1 MKQHKLLLAS
11 FLSLVVC
18 FTSCKSKYY
27 TLAQQPQYTID
38 KPAVAD
44 YSDLYYWAA
53 HPAKWDPSDSVPQ
66 PLRAAYTKDTSVDVF
81 FIHPTTYIDKK
92 QAMGSNGAVNNA
104 YLNAK
109 TDYSTILYQASI
121 FNVAN
126 VYAPRY
132 TQAEIGNYYTTDTA
146 AAIKAFAAAYADVT
160 RAFEYY
166 LQHYNHGKPFII
178 ASHSQG
184 TTHAIRLLQEYID
197 GKPLQAKMIA
207 AYMVGIPVP
216 IAAYRQLKACEQPQ
230 ETGCICSWRTMKEG
244 YETTFARKEHQKMIV
259 TNPLSFQAT
268 TPNAER
274 TKNIGGVLRNFNTV
288 TPAVADAYIHNNVL
302 WTGRPKVFG
311 IALYGKN
318 YHIADYN
325 FYYLNVRAN
334 IVERMNAFKKAQL
347 QQNVN

>member
-1 MKQHKLLLAS
+1 MKQYHIPLMYALCLLATCYS
-11 FLSLVVC
+11 
-18 FTSCKSKYY
+18 SCKSKYY
-27 TLAQQPQYTID
+27 SIAQQQQYTIA

-66 PLRAAYTKDTSVDVF
+66 PLRAGYTRDTSVDVF

-92 QAMGSNGAVNNA
+92 QAMGSNGAVNDA

-132 TQAEIGNYYTTDTA
+132 AQAEIGNYYTTDTA
-146 AAIKAFAAAYADVT
+146 TAIKAFAAAYADVA

-166 LQHYNHGKPFII
+166 LQHLNHGKPFII

-184 TTHAIRLLQEYID
+184 TTHAIRLLQQYID

-207 AYMVGIPVP
+207 AYIVGIPVP
-216 IAAYRQLKACEQPQ
+216 VAAYRQLKACEQPTQ
-230 ETGCICSWRTMKEG
+230 TGCICSWRTMKQG
-244 YETTFARKEHQKMIV
+244 YETTFARKETQKMIV
-259 TNPLSFQAT
+259 TNPLSFQVT
-268 TPNAER
+268 IPNAER
-274 TKNIGGVLRNFNTV
+274 TQNAGGVLRNFNTI
-288 TPAVADAYIHNNVL
+288 TPAVADAYVHNNVL

-325 FYYLNVRAN
+325 FYYVNVRNN
-334 IVERMNAFKKAQL
+334 ILERIKAYQQQVL
-347 QQNVN
+347 Q